1 MDTSRRLPS
10 SWDWIAGYALLGIA
24 GVLLIVT
31 AAAVSGSRFISDQ
44 LSYIVSG
51 GLGGLILLGLGA
63 VLLVTAGLS
72 DEWRKLDRIEAALR
86 SPTTETAAPTDAS
99 ALVRGA
105 RTVATLG
112 MVVAVAFL
120 VPAWFT
126 VSGHADPKPGLGAAT
141 WAVVG
146 LVIGG
151 LVAALATMRVQRRIQ
166 ARKRRLFGP
175 WAQAIAEHSDAGVT
189 ELRPHTVD
197 GGVLIAPGLT
207 RFHLPGCP
215 AVQGIEA
222 RPVDLRS
229 IPSALEPCDL
239 CEADTLA
246 REEEPWIS
254 VAG

>member
-1 MDTSRRLPS
+1 MDTSRRLPR

-24 GVLLIVT
+24 GVLLVVT

-51 GLGGLILLGLGA
+51 GLGGLVLLGLGA

-72 DEWRKLDRIEAALR
+72 DEWRKLNRIEAAMP
-86 SPTTETAAPTDAS
+86 SPTSEAPMDAP
-99 ALVRGA
+99 ALVRRA
-105 RTVATLG
+105 RLVATLG
-112 MVVAVAFL
+112 LVVAVAFL

-141 WAVVG
+141 WAIVG

-151 LVAALATMRVQRRIQ
+151 LVAALATMRVQRQIQ

-175 WAQAIAEHSDAGVT
+175 WAQALAEDSGAGVT
-189 ELRPHTVD
+189 ELRPQAVG
-197 GGVLIAPGLT
+197 GGVLIAPELT

-215 AVQGIEA
+215 AVKGIDA

-229 IPSALEPCDL
+229 IPAALEPCDL